1 MENTSL
7 NAWYVCDNLIQ
18 LTGLDNNDYIV
29 GGRVRNRDD
38 IVVIGENIHTC
49 DGYMYTRL
57 IVSTPTGST
66 AYSLSAGKMSHAC
79 NAYIFIIWLTT

>member
-49 DGYMYTRL
+49 DGYVYKVDRL
-57 IVSTPTGST
+57 HSNWIHSVFIVSR
-66 AYSLSAGKMSHAC
+66 
-79 NAYIFIIWLTT
+79 